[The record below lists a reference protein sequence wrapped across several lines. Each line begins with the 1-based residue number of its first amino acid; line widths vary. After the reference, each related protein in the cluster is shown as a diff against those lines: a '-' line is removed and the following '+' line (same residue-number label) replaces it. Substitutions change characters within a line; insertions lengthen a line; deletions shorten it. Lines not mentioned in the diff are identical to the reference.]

1 MTFNPSVPDAS
12 VAPNLFPP
20 QNSANFTQLRKIIVA
35 DHQFNNTAQA
45 NDGFH
50 NQCTMINRSAPGSL
64 PSGANGIFYSFLDA
78 NSQSQLSWYNGN
90 TNHVLTPYDELLP
103 IRIVGSA
110 TSVGPGGTSVVL
122 SDPGYQYMG
131 SGFAALTNF
140 ATYRYQ
146 SVFHGANNVVGEINS
161 ETFLSTSRPRFIF
174 SGNDLLIQNTE
185 GALSRDLTWSIIIN
199 RVT

>member
-1 MTFNPSVPDAS
+1 MTFNPSVPNAS
-12 VAPNLFPP
+12 EAPNLLPP

-78 NSQSQLSWYNGN
+78 NSQSQLSWYNG
-90 TNHVLTPYDELLP
+90 TTDHILTPYDELLP
-103 IRIVGSA
+103 IRIVGS
-110 TSVGPGGTSVVL
+110 TSFLGGETL
-122 SDPGYQYMG
+122 TIFADPGYIYAGTVIGWVDGESSMV
-131 SGFAALTNF
+131 FADVL
-140 ATYRYQ
+140 R
-146 SVFHGANNVVGEINS
+146 
-161 ETFLSTSRPRFIF
+161 
-174 SGNDLLIQNTE
+174 SGNNYVHRVDSNEQTTTRPSLLFSTNDLQMKNESGNTKT
-185 GALSRDLTWSIIIN
+185 LRWSLIIN

>member
-1 MTFNPSVPDAS
+1 MTFNPSVPNAS
-12 VAPNLFPP
+12 EAPNLLPA

-78 NSQSQLSWYNGN
+78 NSQSQLSWYNG
-90 TNHVLTPYDELLP
+90 TTDHILTPYDELLP

-110 TSVGPGGTSVVL
+110 GPVL
-122 SDPGYQYMG
+122 AGDVATIFPDPGYDYMG
-131 SGFAALTNF
+131 TGFVYIASSFVNK
-140 ATYRYQ
+140 YQ
-146 SVFHGANNVVGEINS
+146 SIFCRGSGQSIKDITSQTGA
-161 ETFLSTSRPRFIF
+161 FSRPEFVY
-174 SGNDLLIQNTE
+174 ST
-185 GALSRDLTWSIIIN
+185 RDLQVMNNDGSTRTLLYSIIIN